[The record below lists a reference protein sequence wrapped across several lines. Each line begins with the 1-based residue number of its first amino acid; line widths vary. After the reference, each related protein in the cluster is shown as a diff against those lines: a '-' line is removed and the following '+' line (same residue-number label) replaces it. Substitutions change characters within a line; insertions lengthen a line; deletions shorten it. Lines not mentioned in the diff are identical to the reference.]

1 MWTRAE
7 LKQRAKGVLR
17 FNYWKAFLISLVI
30 LLAGGGGGSGSGGGS
45 SYRSYREPPRNIDTG
60 TIVVVIIVFLL
71 VMLFFLALRILLGYP
86 LEVGGQRYF
95 VKSAEDKDNKKCFSF
110 AFEGQNYNGI
120 IPTMLLRGIFTFLW
134 FLLLIIPGIIKSYSY
149 SMVPY
154 ILGDN
159 PNIGAKRAIELS
171 NEMTYGHKF
180 DMFVLDLSFIGWYLL
195 GALALGI
202 GVLFV
207 LPYDNATH
215 AELYLVLRQKA
226 LYHNMCTYEE
236 LLLDRPDGDGYDG
249 PYY

>member
-7 LKQRAKGVLR
+7 LKQRAKNVLR

-30 LLAGGGGGSGSGGGS
+30 SFASGSGGGGGGRS
-45 SYRSYREPPRNIDTG
+45 SRSALDFPRTSDTG
-60 TIVVVIIVFLL
+60 TIIVIVVIFLL
-71 VMLFFLALRILLGYP
+71 IMLFFLALRILIGYP

-110 AFEGQNYNGI
+110 AFEGHNYSGI
-120 IPTMLLRGIFTFLW
+120 VPTMLLRGVFTFLW
-134 FLLLIIPGIIKSYSY
+134 TLLLIIPGIIKSYSY

-215 AELYLVLRQKA
+215 AELYLVLRQRA
-226 LYHNMCTYEE
+226 LEHNMCTYEE

>member
-7 LKQRAKGVLR
+7 LKQRAKSVLR
-17 FNYWKAFLISLVI
+17 YNYWKAFLISLVI
-30 LLAGGGGGSGSGGGS
+30 SLSSGGGGGGRGS
-45 SYRSYREPPRNIDTG
+45 SSRYATDFPRTTDTG
-60 TIVVVIIVFLL
+60 TITVVIIMSLLFL
-71 VMLFFLALRILLGYP
+71 LFFLALRILIGYP

-95 VKSAEDKDNKKCFSF
+95 VRSAEYKDNKKCFSF

-120 IPTMLLRGIFTFLW
+120 IPTMLLRGVFTLLW
-134 FLLLIIPGIIKSYSY
+134 LLLLIIPGIIKSYAY

-195 GALALGI
+195 GVLALGI

-207 LPYDNATH
+207 MPYYYATH

-226 LYHNMCTYEE
+226 LYHNMCAYEE
-236 LLLDRPDGDGYDG
+236 LLLDRPDGDGNDG
-249 PYY
+249 SYY

>member
-1 MWTRAE
+1 M
-7 LKQRAKGVLR
+7 
-17 FNYWKAFLISLVI
+17 ISLVI
-30 LLAGGGGGSGSGGGS
+30 SFASGSGGGGGGRS
-45 SYRSYREPPRNIDTG
+45 SRSALDFPRTSDTG
-60 TIVVVIIVFLL
+60 TIIVIVVIFLL
-71 VMLFFLALRILLGYP
+71 IMLFFLALRILIGYP

-110 AFEGQNYNGI
+110 AFEGHNYSGI
-120 IPTMLLRGIFTFLW
+120 VPTMLLRGVFTFLW
-134 FLLLIIPGIIKSYSY
+134 TLLLIIPGIIKSYSY

-215 AELYLVLRQKA
+215 AELYLVLRQRA
-226 LYHNMCTYEE
+226 LEHNMCTYEE

>member
-7 LKQRAKGVLR
+7 LKQRAKSVLR
-17 FNYWKAFLISLVI
+17 YNYWKAFLIGLVI
-30 LLAGGGGGSGSGGGS
+30 SFASGGGGSGGGGS
-45 SYRSYREPPRNIDTG
+45 SSRYATDFPRTTDTG
-60 TIVVVIIVFLL
+60 TITVVIIMSLLFL
-71 VMLFFLALRILLGYP
+71 LFFLALRILLGYP

-120 IPTMLLRGIFTFLW
+120 VPTMLLRGVFTFLW
-134 FLLLIIPGIIKSYSY
+134 TLLLIIPGIVKSYAY

-195 GALALGI
+195 GALAIGI

-207 LPYDNATH
+207 FPYEYATK
-215 AELYLVLRQKA
+215 AELYLALRQIA
-226 LYHNMCTYEE
+226 LEHNMCTYEE
-236 LLLDRPDGDGYDG
+236 LLLDRPDGDGQDG

>member
-7 LKQRAKGVLR
+7 LKQRAKNVLR

-30 LLAGGGGGSGSGGGS
+30 SLVSGSGGGGGRS
-45 SYRSYREPPRNIDTG
+45 SLGSKVDFPRSSDTG
-60 TIVVVIIVFLL
+60 TIIVVVIVFLL
-71 VMLFFLALRILLGYP
+71 FLLFALALRILLAYP

-95 VKSAEDKDNKKCFSF
+95 VKSAEGKDNKKCFSF

-120 IPTMLLRGIFTFLW
+120 VPTMLLRGVFTFLW
-134 FLLLIIPGIIKSYSY
+134 TLLLIIPGIIKSYSY

-202 GVLFV
+202 GALFV
-207 LPYDNATH
+207 LPYDYATH
-215 AELYLVLRQKA
+215 AELYLVLRQRA
-226 LYHNMCTYEE
+226 LERNMCTYEE
-236 LLLDRPDGDGYDG
+236 LLLDRLDGDGYDG